1 MKPEKVTAR
10 LRSFLK
16 VEMARARRHL
26 QTATHR
32 NSGSAIHDARTTI
45 KKLRAGLRLA
55 ADMAGP
61 EVLETV
67 AVPLREAAHRLG
79 PLRDARVLSATA
91 RELTKRGE
99 TPLPAPPAPAAAAL
113 LREGRAQLRSAELA
127 LQRLLKI
134 ELDPKGGRNGL
145 RRLYR
150 KAQRAMPD
158 AGRSDD
164 ESLHA
169 WRRRTKDFY
178 YCLVLIDADG
188 RYTKKI
194 KQLTGLLGDDHD
206 LAFFNQHHA
215 SPAENKVHRAL
226 FKRLKRKRV
235 RLQKKAFRLG
245 RRLFEDRPRKMT
257 GRLLKA

>member
-16 VEMARARRHL
+16 AEMTQARRHL
-26 QTATHR
+26 QTAAHR
-32 NSGSAIHDARTTI
+32 NSGSAIHDARKTI

-55 ADMAGP
+55 ADMADP

-91 RELTKRGE
+91 KGLTKRGE
-99 TPLPAPPAPAAAAL
+99 TPLPETPPPAAYAL
-113 LREGRAQLRSAELA
+113 LREARAQLRSAELA

-134 ELDPKGGRNGL
+134 EFDPKGARAGL

-150 KAQRAMPD
+150 KAQWAMRD
-158 AGRSDD
+158 AGKIDD
-164 ESLHA
+164 ETLHA
-169 WRRRTKDFY
+169 WRRRAKDFY
-178 YCLVLIDADG
+178 YSLELIDAGG
-188 RYTKKI
+188 RYAKKI
-194 KQLTGLLGDDHD
+194 KLLTELLGDDHD
-206 LAFFNQHHA
+206 LAFFARHYA
-215 SPAENKVHRAL
+215 SPAGTDAHRPL
-226 FKRLKRKRV
+226 FRRLKTKRQ

-245 RRLFEDRPRKMT
+245 ERLLEDRPRKMAE
-257 GRLLKA
+257 RLLGS